1 MKLVIKQIQNP
12 ELLEKNICYNKI
24 WIILFFNVILKVRC
38 KLMKEKR
45 VNYLDNLKIF
55 LTCLVIAH
63 HSAHAYGN
71 IMGSWVMPL

>member
-1 MKLVIKQIQNP
+1 MDYFV
-12 ELLEKNICYNKI
+12 
-24 WIILFFNVILKVRC
+24 FNVILKVRC